1 MSDAENFVARWSRL
15 KRGTAEEKMK
25 AGAGQPDP
33 KPSDAD
39 AIAGEQEA
47 EAGSPATGGPAKAP
61 FDPASLPPID
71 SITAASDIRAFLQS
85 GVPVEL
91 TKAALRRVWTTDP
104 AIRDFIG
111 IAENQWDFT
120 DPTAMPGFG
129 PLEAT
134 DDVRDLV
141 AQAMGRLSEPS
152 GPSVDDGSDPVPDA
166 APRPGAAPPSSVAQP
181 PSNAHGQP
189 QVSGMPDGNKV
200 GDDAVGSVEHQSTLA
215 SVAPQHTSERAEV
228 AMPSSRRPH
237 GRALPQ

>member
-15 KRGTAEEKMK
+15 KRDTTKEKMK
-25 AGAGQPDP
+25 ADAGQPDP
-33 KPSDAD
+33 KPGDAD
-39 AIAGEQEA
+39 AIVGEQGA
-47 EAGSPATGGPAKAP
+47 EGAPPAADGPVKAP
-61 FDPASLPPID
+61 FDPASLPPIE

-91 TKAALRRVWTTDP
+91 TKAALRRAWTTDP

-141 AQAMGRLSEPS
+141 AQAMGKLSEPE
-152 GPSVDDGSDPVPDA
+152 PSVEEGFDAARNA
-166 APRPGAAPPSSVAQP
+166 APRPGATPASSVSQP
-181 PSNAHGQP
+181 PSNTQTPP
-189 QVSGMPDGNKV
+189 QVSGMPDENEIG
-200 GDDAVGSVEHQSTLA
+200 GDAVISVEHQSTLVT
-215 SVAPQHTSERAEV
+215 VAPQHTDERAEI
-228 AMPSSRRPH
+228 ALPASRRPH
-237 GRALPQ
+237 GQALPQ